1 MKDAFALREA
11 IPTLDDPVLIV
22 MLSGW
27 IDASTAA
34 AGAMVAV
41 QQECQTRVIGTFDPD
56 SFIDY
61 RARRPTMELR
71 DGVNTRLVWSEIE
84 LSVGRD
90 LAGRDLLTLS
100 GPEPDSQWR
109 LFADTV
115 AGLATQLGVT
125 SMVALGAYPFA
136 SPHTRPA
143 RLSCSSP
150 SAEVVANV
158 PYLKNSVDV
167 PAGMGAVL
175 EHALTDVGI
184 SAVGLWV
191 QVPHYVSTMAHPEA
205 SVALIDGLQQVAG
218 VRVEAAELRLEA
230 SRQRTRLDALVAGN
244 DEHGAMVRQLEEMYD
259 TSAQETLSLGN
270 AQIPSGDELA
280 AELERFLREQ
290 DN

>member
-1 MKDAFALREA
+1 MTDGL
-11 IPTLDDPVLIV
+11 TLHEPLPPLTDPILVV
-22 MLSGW
+22 MLTGW

-34 AGAMVAV
+34 ANAMATLH
-41 QQECQTRVIGTFDPD
+41 QECSTRVLATFDPD
-56 SFIDY
+56 AFIDY

-84 LSVGRD
+84 LAVGRD
-90 LAGRDLLTLS
+90 LDGRDILTLS

-109 LFADTV
+109 RFASSV
-115 AGLATQLGVT
+115 ASLAGQLGVT

-150 SAEVVANV
+150 SAEVVAGV

-184 SAVGLWV
+184 AAMGLWV

-205 SVALIDGLQQVAG
+205 SVALIEGLQQVAG
-218 VRVEAAELRLEA
+218 IRVDATNLRQEAT
-230 SRQRTRLDALVAGN
+230 RQRTRLDDLVAGN
-244 DEHGAMVRQLEEMYD
+244 DEHGAMVRQLEEVYD
-259 TSAQETLSLGN
+259 TSAQQTLSLGN
-270 AQIPSGDELA
+270 AQIPSGEELA